1 MKRIIPQKL
10 NLEQLATFELVV
22 LHGSFSAAAEQLGL
36 TQPAVS
42 LQIRQLEKFF
52 NLKLL
57 ERIAKK
63 MKPTSAG
70 FTLLE
75 HNILINN
82 AIDEALQSMAV
93 HAHEI
98 SGQVTLGTGATACI
112 HLLPPLLGHLKQQWP
127 ELDVNVKIG
136 NTDEMLKAVT
146 ENRLDL
152 ALVTLPAAGNNLSIT
167 PVYEESFVVIQQ
179 AQPRLLLDEI
189 TPERLVNLP
198 LILFENGSSTRQLI
212 DDWFQRQGL
221 RPHPIMELGSVEA
234 IKQMVMAG
242 LGVSIVPQLAMSQP
256 QNSSRLCSHPLNP
269 PLNRQ
274 LAVVLRQDKPLNK
287 ALKKVVDGLLALGA
301 PSMLPAISKTD

>member
-1 MKRIIPQKL
+1 MKRDLPEKL

-70 FTLLE
+70 MTLLE
-75 HNILINN
+75 HGARINN
-82 AIDEALQSMAV
+82 AVDSTLQSMAA
-93 HAHEI
+93 HAHEV
-98 SGQVTLGTGATACI
+98 SGRVSLGTGATACI
-112 HLLPPLLGHLKQQWP
+112 HLLPPLLGQLKHQWP
-127 ELDVNVKIG
+127 DVDVSVKIG
-136 NTDEMLKAVT
+136 NTEEMVKAVA

-152 ALVTLPAAGNNLSIT
+152 ALVTLPAAGKNLAFA
-167 PVYEESFVVIQQ
+167 PVYRENFVLIQS
-179 AQPRLLLDEI
+179 AQRPLLSGVI
-189 TPERLVNLP
+189 TPEALIPLP

-212 DDWFQRQGL
+212 DHWFKLRGL
-221 RPHPIMELGSVEA
+221 KPQPIMELGSIEA
-234 IKQMVMAG
+234 IKQMVSAG
-242 LGVSIVPQLAMSQP
+242 LGVSIVPQLAIGAAQP
-256 QNSSRLCSHPLNP
+256 VNALQTCSLNP
-269 PLNRQ
+269 PLERQ

-287 ALKKVVDGLLALGA
+287 ALRKVFDGLMALNTGGDTA
-301 PSMLPAISKTD
+301 SYK